1 MLSLKPSY
9 SIGMIDTDVEIPRLC
24 SSGSKSDTVLPSSTR
39 PIRWVSPLLKR
50 SASVR
55 VVFPALPWPTRATL
69 RILAEG
75 NVFTPAS
82 EATGRAPGDGS
93 VNKPVGGW
101 ALIVSAGWE
110 PGRRVAARYT
120 QRDARERPI
129 GV

>member
-9 SIGMIDTDVEIPRLC
+9 SIGTIDTDVEIPRLC

-55 VVFPALPWPTRATL
+55 VVFPAPPWPTRATL

-82 EATGRAPGDGS
+82 EATVGRRLQDPEQT
-93 VNKPVGGW
+93 GGRW
-101 ALIVSAGWE
+101 PLIVSGLREA
-110 PGRRVAARYT
+110 GRRVPR
-120 QRDARERPI
+120 R
-129 GV
+129 